1 MTDYDAIRRSP
12 YYVKSAKVVRSPK
25 KPGPRKQRCEPR
37 LSAEIFGL
45 VSELA
50 ATHSYSTSRPSQ
62 PLVRFGPHLLIEGK
76 RCRVG
81 LLRSAFKPKPNGPVY
96 IRGSVS
102 KESLS
107 LTDYHVFVVEVEPGV
122 RDTYIMPSC
131 VVHDFLFGTPTRATR
146 KESTTV
152 RVLNFPLPANPCSR
166 FEPYRNAWALL
177 A

>member
-1 MTDYDAIRRSP
+1 MNDYDAIRRSP
-12 YYVKSAKVVRSPK
+12 YYAKPLKRARSRK

-37 LSAEIFGL
+37 VSAEIFDL
-45 VSELA
+45 ISELA
-50 ATHSYSTSRPSQ
+50 AVHSYSTSRPTQ

-81 LLRSAFKPKPNGPVY
+81 HLRSVFEPKPGGPHY
-96 IRGSVS
+96 IRGSVG

-107 LTDYHVFVVEVEPGV
+107 LTDYHVFIVEVEPGV
-122 RDTYIMPSC
+122 RDTYIMPSR
-131 VVHDFLFGTPTRATR
+131 VIYDFLFGTPTRATR

-152 RVLNFPLPANPCSR
+152 RVLNFPYPANPSSR